1 MVMKPE
7 FEVTLFA
14 SEPDIVNPI
23 DMAWDEQGRL
33 WIAET
38 GDDPNNMTDYR
49 EGNDR
54 IKSLED
60 TNGDG
65 KADTFTIFAE
75 GLNMTTGLVPN
86 KDGVITSQAPDVIYL
101 ADSNG
106 EGN

>member
-38 GDDPNNMTDYR
+38 EDYPNNMTDNR

-54 IKSLED
+54 IKILED

-75 GLNMTTGLVPN
+75 GLKIGRASCRERVWMSV
-86 KDGVITSQAPDVIYL
+86 GVVVVEYRRMQ
-101 ADSNG
+101 
-106 EGN
+106 